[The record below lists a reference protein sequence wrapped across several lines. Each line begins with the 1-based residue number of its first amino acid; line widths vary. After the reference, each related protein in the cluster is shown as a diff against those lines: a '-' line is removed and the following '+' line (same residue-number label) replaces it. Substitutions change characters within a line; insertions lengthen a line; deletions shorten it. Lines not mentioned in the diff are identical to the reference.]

1 MLVTSFLTRDFPY
14 HCIRTSD
21 SSCYL
26 IGYLAQQPASHGQS
40 NHMYENSAIF
50 QNHTAVMRV
59 NVACSSSQL
68 DQDTFQC
75 HVENKTKI
83 PNRIYKRMACA
94 KEVDEV
100 RLPRIL

>member
-40 NHMYENSAIF
+40 NHMYENSA
-50 QNHTAVMRV
+50 VMRV

-68 DQDTFQC
+68 DRDTFQC
-75 HVENKTKI
+75 HVENETKI